1 MSIHPFDPWFVPVNN
16 LSLQQIN
23 LDERYSYMTP
33 EDLRAAV
40 AAGIISEAQAA
51 SVTALVNDRAGKRA
65 AMPAEDEPFEF
76 FKGFSEIFVSLG
88 LIILMAGIGG
98 FVSLA
103 TGPAVLIALPAFVA
117 ATAWWFATYF
127 TLKRRMNLPSMVL
140 ASAFGLGLFISAL
153 TVLGQADVAP
163 RMVLVGAAVV
173 AMIGMAVWYRKFR
186 LPFAMFVLG
195 MFALTAIYA
204 VTASFAALQG
214 FSDLSLSG
222 GVFDLRNSPQFALAT
237 LAFGI
242 AAFAAGM
249 WFDTRDPYRL
259 GRHAATGFW
268 LHLMAAPALVNTV
281 ALTLFNI
288 GGTAGMASMAVAL
301 TIIAL
306 LALVIDRRSFLTAG
320 IVYIALVIAWIIQ
333 GGGDG
338 DFGQWVTIILIL
350 GATITA
356 LGTWWVPLRAAVMRT
371 LPAFPGKTRLPPYAS
386 AS

>member
-1 MSIHPFDPWFVPVNN
+1 
-16 LSLQQIN
+16 
-23 LDERYSYMTP
+23 MTP

-40 AAGIISEAQAA
+40 AAGILTEAQAA
-51 SVTALVNDRAGKRA
+51 SVQAMAQDRAGKRA

-76 FKGFSEIFVSLG
+76 FKGFSEIFVSVG
-88 LIILMAGIGG
+88 LVILMAGIGG
-98 FVSLA
+98 LLSLF
-103 TGPAVLIALPAFVA
+103 TGPLILIALPAIVA
-117 ATAWWFATYF
+117 AIAWWWATYF

-140 ASAFGLGLFISAL
+140 ASAFGLGVFISAL
-153 TVLGQADVAP
+153 TILFNADSAP
-163 RMVLVGAAVV
+163 RVVLVVAAVV
-173 AMIGMAVWYRKFR
+173 AMICMGIWYRRFR
-186 LPFAMFVLG
+186 LPFAMFILG
-195 MFALTAIYA
+195 LFGLTALYA
-204 VTASFAALQG
+204 MTASFNSLQG
-214 FSDLSLSG
+214 FGSMNFSG

-301 TIIAL
+301 TAIAL

-320 IVYIALVIAWIIQ
+320 IVYIALVIAWVIQ
-333 GGGDG
+333 GSGTG

-350 GATITA
+350 GGTITA
-356 LGTWWVPLRAAVMRT
+356 LGTWWVPLRAAVMRA

>member
-1 MSIHPFDPWFVPVNN
+1 VDDIAEISAG
-16 LSLQQIN
+16 
-23 LDERYSYMTP
+23 
-33 EDLRAAV
+33 DLRSAV
-40 AAGIISEAQAA
+40 AAGVLTEAQAA
-51 SVTALVNDRAGKRA
+51 TVKAMAQDRAGKRA

-76 FKGFSEIFVSLG
+76 FKGFSEIFVSVG

-98 FVSLA
+98 LLSLF
-103 TGPAVLIALPAFVA
+103 TGPLILIALPAIVA
-117 ATAWWFATYF
+117 AMAWWWATYF
-127 TLKRRMNLPSMVL
+127 TLQRRMNLPSMVL
-140 ASAFGLGLFISAL
+140 AGAFGVGVFLSAMTML
-153 TVLGQADVAP
+153 TQVDVSA
-163 RMVLVGAAVV
+163 RMVLVIAAVV
-173 AMIGMAVWYRKFR
+173 AMVAMAVWYRTFR
-186 LPFAMFVLG
+186 LPFAMFILG

-204 VTASFAALQG
+204 VTASLSSLTDLAATPFAA
-214 FSDLSLSG
+214 

-281 ALTLFNI
+281 ALTLFNM
-288 GGTAGMASMAVAL
+288 GGTVGMATMAVAL

-320 IVYIALVIAWIIQ
+320 IIYIALVIAWIIQ
-333 GGGDG
+333 GGGNS
-338 DFGQWVTIILIL
+338 DFSQWVAIVLIL

-356 LGTWWVPLRAAVMRT
+356 LGTWWVPLRAAVMRM

-386 AS
+386 VT